1 MLVTASMMRLRCV
14 DLDAQ
19 SRHNARRL
27 GLLQFTLHR
36 QKTGST
42 DLPCKN
48 SEALNP
54 SIYRRVIACVRLR
67 KKHVKRG
74 GGGKFTISCEFS
86 ASMSSQAFLS
96 SSSSDLS
103 VPLTTVRSVTF
114 CASSSHSCWVV

>member
-14 DLDAQ
+14 NLDAQ

-48 SEALNP
+48 SEALDP
-54 SIYRRVIACVRLR
+54 SIDELSLVSYY
-67 KKHVKRG
+67 VKNMLRG
-74 GGGKFTISCEFS
+74 G
-86 ASMSSQAFLS
+86 Q
-96 SSSSDLS
+96 
-103 VPLTTVRSVTF
+103 VYN
-114 CASSSHSCWVV
+114 